1 MPEEPKVFEENEAEP
16 VWTETETSQEFQIL
30 VSKLVHQHLKE
41 VALLEKQKASLKESV
56 GEMMGELTRLRTND
70 LSKMPKAPQSPDAVE
85 ARSTSWQGNK
95 YKKKGTSVVADQ
107 ILEVFEGDPLEVED
121 RFETDFGKLLRG
133 VTRYETS
140 ETEEDRDAELTFLQ
154 RLRMWLQSNAYD
166 MSMAFILC
174 LNVLWMALESQ
185 IDGLQLGSQL
195 GLYPTSPHTDEW
207 ELSFMIGDLF
217 FTSLF
222 ALDVLVRI
230 CILQRIFFRS
240 CMNYVDLT
248 VSVTSLVE
256 MTVTRLGRVSM
267 SLNPVLFRLLRI
279 GKLFRAVRMV
289 HMTNML
295 ASLHLLVK
303 CLIASCNMLF
313 WSFCLLTFLQCV
325 AGLIISTLCK
335 DFIASEMN
343 EAQARE
349 DVFLYFGTFSRTFLT
364 MFEIL
369 FANWGPPCRL
379 LVENISEWFSVLFLL
394 YRCVLGFA
402 VLNVVNAV
410 FVQQTMKTAST
421 DEELAFKQKEKDI
434 ALYTRKVR
442 GLFQTMD
449 ASGDGAINLEEFA
462 KLVKSPK
469 LKFWMSQLELE
480 YHDLLSLF
488 EFLDN
493 GDGEIT
499 LMEFIEGAG
508 RLRGNAKALDIWRV
522 ETKLEVLFERVLR
535 ALPHLES
542 ADAADDPSRASVQQV
557 FDHSVCPNSWIW
569 SEAVVMPLQKAK
581 AAEKLRDRMI
591 KFRRVTGFPQEDLCT
606 GVRLSASV
614 AFHRVSLEP
623 GLSSRMNG
631 ASEQSSPGFLNL
643 PGVKTTKP
651 ELLENKFESLVEPV
665 WEETSQEFQ
674 LLVSKLVHQ
683 HVKEVS
689 LLEKQKASLK
699 VSIGEMEGELTRLQT
714 KEAIKTPK
722 TPQSGDGDGLDC
734 RSASLQRS
742 RYKKKGTTVI
752 ADQILEVFE
761 GDNGIEVEKKFE
773 TDFGKL
779 LRAGTKYETSETEED
794 RVGDLTFFQRLR
806 MWLQSNAYDM
816 CMAFILCL
824 NVLWMALESQ
834 IDGLNLGSQI
844 GIYPPGPEQWELSF
858 MIGDVFFT
866 SLFALDVLVRI
877 CVLQRLFF
885 KSCMNYVDLVVSAT
899 SLAEMTLT
907 VSMSLNPVL
916 FRLLRI
922 GKLFRAV
929 RMVHM
934 TNMLASLHLL
944 VKCLIASCNM
954 LFWSFC
960 LLTFLQ
966 CVSGLVISTLCKDYI
981 ASEMHEMKARE
992 DVFLYFGTFT
1002 RTFLT
1007 MFEILFANWGPP
1019 CRVLIENVS
1028 EWFSVFF
1035 LLYRCV
1041 LGFAVVNVVN
1051 AVFVQQ
1057 TMKTASTDE
1066 ELAFKQKEKETS
1078 PCTLERCGTCS
1089 RAWMLQ
1095 GTAPSIWRSSPSW

>member
-1 MPEEPKVFEENEAEP
+1 PEP
-16 VWTETETSQEFQIL
+16 S
-30 VSKLVHQHLKE
+30 
-41 VALLEKQKASLKESV
+41 
-56 GEMMGELTRLRTND
+56 
-70 LSKMPKAPQSPDAVE
+70 
-85 ARSTSWQGNK
+85 
-95 YKKKGTSVVADQ
+95 
-107 ILEVFEGDPLEVED
+107 
-121 RFETDFGKLLRG
+121 
-133 VTRYETS
+133 
-140 ETEEDRDAELTFLQ
+140 
-154 RLRMWLQSNAYD
+154 
-166 MSMAFILC
+166 
-174 LNVLWMALESQ
+174 
-185 IDGLQLGSQL
+185 
-195 GLYPTSPHTDEW
+195 
-207 ELSFMIGDLF
+207 
-217 FTSLF
+217 
-222 ALDVLVRI
+222 
-230 CILQRIFFRS
+230 
-240 CMNYVDLT
+240 
-248 VSVTSLVE
+248 
-256 MTVTRLGRVSM
+256 
-267 SLNPVLFRLLRI
+267 
-279 GKLFRAVRMV
+279 
-289 HMTNML
+289 
-295 ASLHLLVK
+295 
-303 CLIASCNMLF
+303 
-313 WSFCLLTFLQCV
+313 
-325 AGLIISTLCK
+325 
-335 DFIASEMN
+335 
-343 EAQARE
+343 
-349 DVFLYFGTFSRTFLT
+349 
-364 MFEIL
+364 
-369 FANWGPPCRL
+369 GP
-379 LVENISEWFSVLFLL
+379 S
-394 YRCVLGFA
+394 
-402 VLNVVNAV
+402 
-410 FVQQTMKTAST
+410 
-421 DEELAFKQKEKDI
+421 
-434 ALYTRKVR
+434 
-442 GLFQTMD
+442 
-449 ASGDGAINLEEFA
+449 
-462 KLVKSPK
+462 
-469 LKFWMSQLELE
+469 
-480 YHDLLSLF
+480 
-488 EFLDN
+488 
-493 GDGEIT
+493 
-499 LMEFIEGAG
+499 
-508 RLRGNAKALDIWRV
+508 
-522 ETKLEVLFERVLR
+522 
-535 ALPHLES
+535 
-542 ADAADDPSRASVQQV
+542 
-557 FDHSVCPNSWIW
+557 
-569 SEAVVMPLQKAK
+569 
-581 AAEKLRDRMI
+581 
-591 KFRRVTGFPQEDLCT
+591 
-606 GVRLSASV
+606 
-614 AFHRVSLEP
+614 HRVSLEP

-806 MWLQSNAYDM
+806 MWLQSNAYEM

-966 CVSGLVISTLCKDYI
+966 CVSGLVISTLCKEYI

-1066 ELAFKQKEKETS
+1066 ELAFKQKEKDIALYTRKVRNLFQSMDASGDGAINLEEFAKLVKSPKLKFWMSQLELEYHDLLSLFEFLDNGDGEITLMEFIEGAGRLRGNAKALDIWRVETKLEVLFERVLRALPAMEAS
-1078 PCTLERCGTCS
+1078 EAAAEAASGAPSVQEVFDHSVQGPRMWNQGRLLERRCPGIS
-1089 RAWMLQ
+1089 GVWMARMPQAL
-1095 GTAPSIWRSSPSW
+1095 PIL